1 MKILACILSFYVLAL
16 TAISCIDRSDIHGQH
31 KTELNAQN
39 NSGHQH
45 SEGDE
50 CSPFCACNCCASPI
64 IYTDFNV
71 QFENQTFLEK
81 SISEDYTSAIY
92 SFYLS
97 SIWQPPQLA

>member
-16 TAISCIDRSDIHGQH
+16 SAISCIDRSDVH
-31 KTELNAQN
+31 ELQKSAFSAQN

-50 CSPFCACNCCASPI
+50 CSPFCACNCCSSPI

-71 QFENQTFLEK
+71 KFDKNTIVKK
-81 SISEDYTSAIY
+81 SVSEDYTSEIY